1 MNPSPQSG
9 FRKVILIKKLLNESE
24 FREADLE
31 KLFAKQITLRK
42 GAPAIVWKNH

>member
-1 MNPSPQSG
+1 MNPSFAKRNSQSYLNQEI
-9 FRKVILIKKLLNESE
+9 FKRIRVRK
-24 FREADLE
+24 ADLE